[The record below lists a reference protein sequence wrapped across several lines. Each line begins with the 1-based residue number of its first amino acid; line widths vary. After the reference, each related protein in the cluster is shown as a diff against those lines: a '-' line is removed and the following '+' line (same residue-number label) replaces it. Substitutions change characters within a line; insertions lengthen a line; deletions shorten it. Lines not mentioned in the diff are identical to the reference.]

1 LPTEEEA
8 FRNLVA
14 NTNKAVSYDI
24 EMMEI
29 IEEETQAYFE
39 GKKDVNEIVQIIQ
52 NRCTTYMNEK
62 R

>member
-1 LPTEEEA
+1 
-8 FRNLVA
+8 VA

-29 IEEETQAYFE
+29 VEEEAQSYFE

-52 NRCTTYMNEK
+52 NRCTTYINEK